1 MWANIVKLEIA
12 LLALFLLH
20 LLSRFGWSH
29 YAVLTHTGNPAP
41 EHAGRALRGR

>member
-20 LLSRFGWSH
+20 YLPYSQS
-29 YAVLTHTGNPAP
+29 
-41 EHAGRALRGR
+41 LRYSVFKVRLEP